1 MLRDLLGG
9 EPRQAEGLLLA
20 AMTQMEQLMTE
31 LQKRIATGDAR
42 QHEYRKLEIWTAGLL
57 GSLDEL
63 EQSQFAAHWFGKRI
77 TSRYLS
83 VMSSEEMMDYYRHI
97 YFDKNAFIRIFAL
110 LDKLGTF
117 LNEWLTLDTG
127 ESKKHFSYFT
137 VLRRM
142 QERRIEP
149 RLGERLFKIK
159 ETYRE
164 PMSRLRKRRNTEIHY
179 MNSELQDDLRH
190 SRGAYGQDIPL
201 EDIASQLADL
211 DQGCE
216 MVMRTLAETFSYA
229 QTMMRK
235 HGKYGILGQE

>member
-1 MLRDLLGG
+1 MLRFLIGE
-9 EPRQAEGLLLA
+9 EPRQAEGLLLG
-20 AMTQMEQLMTE
+20 AMTQMEQFITQ
-31 LQKRIATGDAR
+31 LQKQIAQGDSR

-57 GSLDEL
+57 ASLDEL
-63 EQSQFAAHWFGKRI
+63 EQSQYAAHWFGKLV

-83 VMSSEEMMDYYRHI
+83 GMSSQETTDYYRHI

-117 LNEWLTLDTG
+117 LNEWLALSTG
-127 ESKKHFSYFT
+127 EAKKHFSYFT

-142 QERRIEP
+142 QEHRVEP
-149 RLGERLFKIK
+149 RLTERLYRIK
-159 ETYRE
+159 ENYRE

-179 MNSELQDDLRH
+179 MNSELQDDLRQ

-201 EDIASQLADL
+201 EDIGAQLADL

-216 MVMRTLAETFSYA
+216 MVMRTLRETFSYA
-229 QTMMRK
+229 LAMMSK
-235 HGKYGILGQE
+235 HENYGILGQE